1 MTPATN
7 TNDND
12 AIWYLYILRCEGDTL
27 YTGITTDVK
36 RRFGEHL
43 AGEARGAKYTKMAKP
58 RELAYSLPIGSKD
71 IAARMEHRIK
81 RLTKE
86 EKEVVVA
93 ARFALV
99 DLLEYLKIEDWI

>member
-7 TNDND
+7 TKDND
-12 AIWYLYILRCEGDTL
+12 AIWYLYILRCEGHTL

-43 AGEARGAKYTKMAKP
+43 AGEGKGAKYTQMAKP
-58 RELAYSLPIGSKD
+58 KELAYSLPIGSKD

-81 RLTKE
+81 QLSKE
-86 EKEVVVA
+86 EKEAVVA
-93 ARFALV
+93 ARFDLVAL
-99 DLLEYLKIEDWI
+99 LRYLKIEDWI